1 MNLAIHK
8 PFSYIGWKRKFM
20 DAIRDFI
27 KPLAAVAVGVLT
39 PQAEFVVIVSFLLLA
54 DFILHVWENLI
65 GKTMLSQIAEAF
77 EHSGMRFLKQVGVY
91 CFVLLSAS
99 AFSKFDGF
107 GWSEHTV
114 YVGVAF
120 VLFSSIATRAS
131 KVLGDVDLTEIIKNL
146 LNRKSNG

>member
-1 MNLAIHK
+1 
-8 PFSYIGWKRKFM
+8 M
-20 DAIRDFI
+20 DAIRDLI
-27 KPLAAVAVGVLT
+27 KPLMAVAVGVLT
-39 PQAEFVVIVSFLLLA
+39 PQAEFVVIVFFLIIA
-54 DFILHVWENLI
+54 DFGLHVWENLI
-65 GKTMLSQIAEAF
+65 GKKFLSEITEVF
-77 EHSGMRFLKQVGVY
+77 EKSGMRFLKQVGVY

-107 GWSEHTV
+107 AWTEHTV

-146 LNRKSNG
+146 LNRKPNG